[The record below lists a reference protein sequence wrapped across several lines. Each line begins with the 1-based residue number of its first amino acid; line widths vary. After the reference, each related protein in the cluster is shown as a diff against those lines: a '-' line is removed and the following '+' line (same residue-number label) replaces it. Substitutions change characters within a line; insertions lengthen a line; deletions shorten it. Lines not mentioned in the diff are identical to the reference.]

1 MTTFENVQRAKT
13 SATAIVRMPVSTD
26 TAQIDFM
33 RGFEQRLDTL
43 LDTVCAA
50 TPLHAAMRYAALA
63 PGKRTRP
70 KLVLEIAG
78 GTDAARDV
86 ACAIEMIHAAS
97 LILDDLPCM
106 DDAQLRRGQATTHV
120 VFGQPVAILAAVSLI
135 THAFDVLAKL
145 NIPQTQLSVL
155 VRELSQAVGA
165 NGMSAGQVLDL
176 DAQAKTLVSVESV
189 NAMKTGALFVAA
201 INMSAE
207 IAQLGRREKAYLAD
221 SAAHLGLAF
230 QLYDDIKDVLAT
242 EEEAGKPVG
251 ADKDKTNIVNQVGVD
266 ESWPH
271 LLNRLVRAEKCFSLA
286 GFDPARLRAVFAP
299 LYDAL

>member
-1 MTTFENVQRAKT
+1 MTTFENVQRAKIN
-13 SATAIVRMPVSTD
+13 ATAVVPGPISNAVAP
-26 TAQIDFM
+26 IDFM
-33 RGFEQRLDTL
+33 RSFEQRLEQL
-43 LDTVCAA
+43 LSTVCAA
-50 TPLHAAMRYAALA
+50 TPLQAAMRYAALA

-78 GTDAARDV
+78 RSEVALDV

-135 THAFDVLAKL
+135 TQAFDVLAKL
-145 NIPQTQLSVL
+145 NIPQQQLSVL
-155 VRELSQAVGA
+155 VRELSYAVGA

-176 DAQAKTLVSVESV
+176 DAEAKTLVSAESV

-207 IAQLGRREKAYLAD
+207 IAQLGQREKAYLAD
-221 SAAHLGLAF
+221 SATHLGLAF
-230 QLYDDIKDVLAT
+230 QLYDDIKDVIET
-242 EEEAGKPVG
+242 EEQAGKPVG
-251 ADKDKTNIVNQVGVD
+251 ADKDKANIVNQIGVD
-266 ESWPH
+266 ETWPH
-271 LLNRLVRAEKCFSLA
+271 LLNRLVRAEKCFRLA